1 MAVVQNAHKNTMNH
15 MVENL
20 TSLTVITVKILFTMT
35 RPALIV
41 VVDTVRI
48 AYRVMSMIVM
58 SVAQRYGVAT
68 TMIVM
73 MMILVVLF
81 IVMATSLTLSSL
93 VKAHTTWALS

>member
-1 MAVVQNAHKNTMNH
+1 

-20 TSLTVITVKILFTMT
+20 TSLTAITVKILFTMT

-81 IVMATSLTLSSL
+81 IVMATSLTLFSL
-93 VKAHTTWALS
+93 AQAHTTWALS